1 MARRVHPS
9 PRLDPD
15 IARLAGAL
23 ADPSRIAMLDA
34 LLDGSARPIGALA
47 RRAGITAAT
56 ASGHLRR
63 LVDEQ
68 LVTVERD
75 GSSHRVRLAGP
86 GVAQLLE
93 SLAALVPPPAA
104 PASTTAAAT
113 TRARELRFART
124 CYDHLAGMVGVRVTS
139 ALVARRWLEP
149 RDDGFA
155 ATPALLDWLAG
166 HGHPLARAERS
177 RSGGLLPAAP
187 KQRSKERAEDD
198 EPRSRRP
205 LVRACLDWSERTPHV
220 AGQVGAAIADLA
232 LAARW
237 VVRVRDSR
245 ALRLTDRGR
254 AAFARELAATF

>member
-1 MARRVHPS
+1 MARRVQPP

-23 ADPSRIAMLDA
+23 ADRSRVAMLDA
-34 LLDGSARPIGALA
+34 LLDGSALAIGALA

-63 LVDEQ
+63 LVDER

-75 GSSHRVRLAGP
+75 GRSHRVRLAGP
-86 GVAQLLE
+86 AIAQLLE
-93 SLAALVPPPAA
+93 SIAALVPPPAP
-104 PASTTAAAT
+104 PATATAAAT

-124 CYDHLAGMVGVRVTS
+124 CYDHLAGVVGVRVTG
-139 ALVARRWLEP
+139 ALVDRRWLEP

-155 ATPALLDWLAG
+155 AAPGLLAWLAD
-166 HGHPLARAERS
+166 HGQPLA
-177 RSGGLLPAAP
+177 
-187 KQRSKERAEDD
+187 D
-198 EPRSRRP
+198 EPPSRRP

-220 AGQVGAAIADLA
+220 AGRIGAAIADLA
-232 LAARW
+232 LARQW